1 MSFTALIDITRP
13 DADLPAEGA
22 IPVLYLPERQDRDL
36 WIPRLI
42 HAKKPF
48 AIASLD
54 AISQEEVTRLAET
67 SRRRKLPVAILNA
80 YRLIP
85 VFARLREVVVSG
97 CLGKMNAVQVHVPA
111 AISAVLCADIAL
123 WLLPAASAENLS
135 AASDNRIAVAVTG
148 SNGRADAILDMDARK
163 ASLAVRIG
171 ETHREIAVPQ
181 MTSAVTA
188 ERDIL
193 SNTLP
198 AAHRWPLLMH
208 ADDAASAIVMAE
220 AFTTNGK
227 K

>member
-1 MSFTALIDITRP
+1 MSFTALTDITRP
-13 DADLPAEGA
+13 DADLPTEDA
-22 IPVLYLPERQDRDL
+22 IPVLNLPERQDRDL

-67 SRRRKLPVAILNA
+67 CRHRKLPVAILNA

-85 VFARLREVVVSG
+85 VLARLREVVVSG

-135 AASDNRIAVAVTG
+135 AASDNRITVAVTG
-148 SNGRADAILDMDARK
+148 SNGKADAILDMDARK

-193 SNTLP
+193 SNTFP

>member
-67 SRRRKLPVAILNA
+67 CRRRKLPVAILNA

-171 ETHREIAVPQ
+171 ETLMRAPDRKK
-181 MTSAVTA
+181 ALA
-188 ERDIL
+188 ELRG
-193 SNTLP
+193 SP
-198 AAHRWPLLMH
+198 
-208 ADDAASAIVMAE
+208 
-220 AFTTNGK
+220 
-227 K
+227 

>member
-1 MSFTALIDITRP
+1 MSFTALTDITRP

-22 IPVLYLPERQDRDL
+22 IPVLNLPERQDRDL

-67 SRRRKLPVAILNA
+67 SRRRKLPVA

-85 VFARLREVVVSG
+85 LFARLREVVVSG

>member
-1 MSFTALIDITRP
+1 MSFIALIDITRP
-13 DADLPAEGA
+13 DEDFPPEGA
-22 IPVLYLPERQDRDL
+22 IPVLNLPDRQDRDL

-42 HAKKPF
+42 RAKRPF

-54 AISQEEVTRLAET
+54 AVSQEEVIRLAET

-85 VFARLREVVVSG
+85 VFARLRETIVSG
-97 CLGKMNAVQVHVPA
+97 CLGTMEAVQVHVPA
-111 AISAVLCADIAL
+111 ATSAVLCADLAL
-123 WLLPAASAENLS
+123 WLFPSASTETLS
-135 AASDNRIAVAVTG
+135 AADGNRMAVVVSG
-148 SNGRADAILDMDARK
+148 SNGRADAILDMDAHK

-181 MTSAVTA
+181 MTSALPA

-193 SNTLP
+193 ANTLP
-198 AAHRWPLLMH
+198 TAHRWPLLMH
-208 ADDAASAIVMAE
+208 ADDAASAIVTAE
-220 AFTTNGK
+220 AFATNGK